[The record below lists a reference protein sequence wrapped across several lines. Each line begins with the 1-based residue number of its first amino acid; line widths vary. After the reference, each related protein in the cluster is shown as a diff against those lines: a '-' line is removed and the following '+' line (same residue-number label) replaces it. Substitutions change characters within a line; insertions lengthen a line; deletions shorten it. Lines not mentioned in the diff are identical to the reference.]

1 VVVKN
6 CQEDRAVAKRYVA
19 CQLYDV
25 Q

>member
-1 VVVKN
+1 VVLKN
-6 CQEDRAVAKRYVA
+6 CQEERAEKRYVA

>member
-1 VVVKN
+1 VVLKN
-6 CQEDRAVAKRYVA
+6 CQEDRAEKRYVA